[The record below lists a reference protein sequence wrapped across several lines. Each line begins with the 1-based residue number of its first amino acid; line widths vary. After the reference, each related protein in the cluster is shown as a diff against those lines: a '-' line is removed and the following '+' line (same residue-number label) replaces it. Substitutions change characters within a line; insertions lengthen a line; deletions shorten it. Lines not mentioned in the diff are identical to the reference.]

1 MYVKLI
7 RPKMRM
13 RPMDTELKTRMSPH
27 LGLMTVAGI
36 LRDSGMV
43 SRIEIENENI
53 RTVTL
58 DDRPDLVE
66 DTGLVSAFWPW
77 LLFLWGTGIPCYMAL
92 FEFWHVCGEIKADNS
107 FCEENAI
114 RMMNIALLILGD
126 VAYFFAGN
134 VLFLMLGMN
143 HPGIFLISLAVDVF
157 GVGIGVAAAALSHL
171 VYKAAVIQAENDLTV

>member
-1 MYVKLI
+1 MTQAKLAQLLKLI
-7 RPKMRM
+7 VIG
-13 RPMDTELKTRMSPH
+13 
-27 LGLMTVAGI
+27 LGIIGASVYFLVLPTVG
-36 LRDSGMV
+36 RDWAAEEGFSGF
-43 SRIEIENENI
+43 
-53 RTVTL
+53 
-58 DDRPDLVE
+58 
-66 DTGLVSAFWPW
+66 FWPW

-92 FEFWHVCGEIKADNS
+92 FEFWHVCSEIKADNS

-134 VLFLMLGMN
+134 VIFLLLNMN
-143 HPGIFLISLAVDVF
+143 HPGIFLISLAIDVF